1 MTDSIEALI
10 EKYKLE
16 DFSEPLHLTPEK
28 KIEFLNSLREID
40 KTFSIILDKMTS
52 FEKRWAGQTLIALI
66 KLITEKDKEE
76 QKDEIPPYRFVK
88 AKIGLCLGQERTPL
102 RYESLNPALEVLED
116 RKFVKIEEKK
126 VKLHFVTV
134 YNEMIPNFN
143 FLYDII
149 NNHWECPNK
158 NWTKINKFD
167 KQK

>member
-10 EKYKLE
+10 EKYKLD
-16 DFSEPLHLTPEK
+16 DFDEPLHLTPEK
-28 KIEFLNSLREID
+28 KIEFLNSLRKID
-40 KTFSIILDKMTS
+40 KTFGIILDKLTS
-52 FEKRWAGQTLIALI
+52 FEKRWAGQTLIAMI
-66 KLITEKDKEE
+66 KLIAEKE
-76 QKDEIPPYRFVK
+76 KDEIPPYIFNKRN
-88 AKIGLCLGQERTPL
+88 IGLCLGQGRTSL
-102 RYESLNPALEVLED
+102 RHESLNPALKVLED
-116 RKFVKIEEKK
+116 RKYIMIEEKK
-126 VKLHFVTV
+126 AKLHLVTV